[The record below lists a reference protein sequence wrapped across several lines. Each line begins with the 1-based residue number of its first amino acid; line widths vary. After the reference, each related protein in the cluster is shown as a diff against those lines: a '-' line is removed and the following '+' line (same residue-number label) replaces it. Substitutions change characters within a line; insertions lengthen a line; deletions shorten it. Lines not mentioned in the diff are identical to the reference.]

1 MASSGSIDQQ
11 TFGTVRKP
19 LLILELANN
28 HNGSVDHG
36 KKIIDRAAEA
46 IAGLGFD
53 AAIKFQYRDLD
64 TLIHPQFK
72 GDYSYKYIKRFE
84 ETRLTDEQFE

>member
-72 GDYSYKYIKRFE
+72 AYPPSVQRG
-84 ETRLTDEQFE
+84 LLLQVHQAV